1 MTTERHRPD
10 RWPADFPLVDGSR
23 IPAGL
28 VVRSLSGAM
37 EGRTTGLRRRC
48 PATSEHCPGWLIG
61 IVWEDGQEL
70 HICSEGWTY
79 DPATREIR
87 VTAGGEISAR
97 FTDRK
102 GPLPREQW
110 STREALLTRPG
121 WSSDTTA

>member
-1 MTTERHRPD
+1 MTADRHHPH

-48 PATSEHCPGWLIG
+48 PATSERCPGWLVG
-61 IVWEDGQEL
+61 VVWEDGQEL
-70 HICSEGWTY
+70 HICSEGWRY
-79 DPATREIR
+79 EPATREIR

-97 FTDRK
+97 FTDTK

-110 STREALLTRPG
+110 PSRDALLTRSG
-121 WSSDTTA
+121 WSTTPAS